1 VTTYG
6 RFAYLNAP
14 LPLAIA
20 HRGGAGDWPENTLP
34 AFQSAVDLGFGYVE
48 TDVHATR
55 DGALVAFHDE
65 SLDRV
70 TDASGLIRE
79 LSWEEVSRARVDG
92 REPIPLFEDIL
103 GNFPQVRVNID
114 PKHDTAVEPLVEA
127 IKRTNALDRVC
138 IGSFSDRRLRR
149 IRKALGTRLCTSM
162 GPLGVAKT
170 KAAGFGAPFE
180 MAAPCVQVPVR
191 RGPVTIV
198 DDRFIRGAHRLGLQV
213 HVWTIDDPEEM
224 HELLDLGVD
233 GIMTDHPKVLR
244 GVLEQRD
251 EWHGH

>member
-92 REPIPLFEDIL
+92 REQIPLFEDIL

-191 RGPVTIV
+191 RGPITIV

-224 HELLDLGVD
+224 HELLDLDVD

>member
-1 VTTYG
+1 
-6 RFAYLNAP
+6 
-14 LPLAIA
+14 
-20 HRGGAGDWPENTLP
+20 
-34 AFQSAVDLGFGYVE
+34 
-48 TDVHATR
+48 
-55 DGALVAFHDE
+55 
-65 SLDRV
+65 
-70 TDASGLIRE
+70 
-79 LSWEEVSRARVDG
+79 
-92 REPIPLFEDIL
+92 
-103 GNFPQVRVNID
+103 
-114 PKHDTAVEPLVEA
+114 
-127 IKRTNALDRVC
+127 
-138 IGSFSDRRLRR
+138 
-149 IRKALGTRLCTSM
+149 M

-191 RGPVTIV
+191 RGPITIV

>member
-1 VTTYG
+1 
-6 RFAYLNAP
+6 
-14 LPLAIA
+14 
-20 HRGGAGDWPENTLP
+20 
-34 AFQSAVDLGFGYVE
+34 
-48 TDVHATR
+48 
-55 DGALVAFHDE
+55 
-65 SLDRV
+65 
-70 TDASGLIRE
+70 
-79 LSWEEVSRARVDG
+79 VDG

-191 RGPVTIV
+191 RGPITIV